1 LPVLGL
7 MPSVEQEAD
16 SPIRELYIVKHP
28 KSSVA
33 ESCRVVRTNILFCS
47 PDRPLRTLL
56 VTSPN
61 PVEGKTLMT
70 VSLGVAMAQNG
81 ARTLLVD
88 TDMRRARLH
97 RILQASMEHGV
108 SRVVVGE
115 GSLDDAIKST
125 DVPNLFILP
134 CGPLPPNPAELL
146 QTERFA
152 ALVKRLSE
160 MFDRVLFDSP
170 PVMAVTDAA
179 ILSRLADGTILVAR
193 SSKTRRDSLARTA
206 AQIKS
211 VGANLVGVILNDV
224 DLGGPHYS
232 GYYAYKYK
240 QRYYH
245 AQPENEGG

>member
-1 LPVLGL
+1 
-7 MPSVEQEAD
+7 
-16 SPIRELYIVKHP
+16 
-28 KSSVA
+28 
-33 ESCRVVRTNILFCS
+33 
-47 PDRPLRTLL
+47 
-56 VTSPN
+56 
-61 PVEGKTLMT
+61 
-70 VSLGVAMAQNG
+70 
-81 ARTLLVD
+81 
-88 TDMRRARLH
+88 
-97 RILQASMEHGV
+97 MEHGV